1 MKRVY
6 VDMDGVLCDIKRQHL
21 KYKKLL
27 PNQPYPQSQYGFFLD
42 MQPIKDSIESVKRL
56 MNKYDVWILTAPS
69 WQNPM
74 CLAEK
79 NMWIRKHFGI
89 EFTQKII
96 ISSDKSL
103 CKGDY
108 LIDDNKEGRGQDQF
122 EGELILFGS
131 EKFPNWSAVM
141 NYLYDNCSK

>member
-1 MKRVY
+1 MKRIY
-6 VDMDGVLCDIKRQHL
+6 VDMDGVLADIAKQHL
-21 KYKKLL
+21 KYKKLF
-27 PNQPYPQSQYGFFLD
+27 PGQPYPQSQYGFFLD
-42 MQPIKDSIESVKRL
+42 MDAIKDSIKVVKQL
-56 MNKYDVWILTAPS
+56 MSHFDVWILTAPS
-69 WQNPM
+69 WKNPM

-89 EFTQKII
+89 EFTEKII
-96 ISSDKSL
+96 MSSDKSL

-131 EKFPNWSAVM
+131 EQFSDWNKVY
-141 NYLYDNCSK
+141 NYLFNKF

>member
-1 MKRVY
+1 M
-6 VDMDGVLCDIKRQHL
+6 
-21 KYKKLL
+21 L

-42 MQPIKDSIESVKRL
+42 MQPIKDSIESVKKL
-56 MNKYDVWILTAPS
+56 MDKYDVWILTAPS

-79 NMWIRKHFGI
+79 NMWIRKYFGI
-89 EFTQKII
+89 QFTQKII

-131 EKFPNWSAVM
+131 EKYPSWSEVCK
-141 NYLYDNCSK
+141 YLL